1 MSQDDFPKLGCVN
14 HDCDECQNYESRNLI
29 AELEH
34 ENNLLRARNNRLQKT
49 IDAVVPRL
57 EAACGAT
64 SMPPMV
70 IKKMIEE
77 MK

>member
-34 ENNLLRARNNRLQKT
+34 ENNLLRARNERLQLAL
-49 IDAVVPRL
+49 DAIVR
-57 EAACGAT
+57 AA
-64 SMPPMV
+64 
-70 IKKMIEE
+70 
-77 MK
+77 